1 MRTADSEN
9 RLTDYYFFFWKLRRF
24 SEWENFFKK
33 KRTKAVV
40 RTRPP
45 KNRNRRIYITVRTA
59 QHWFIAGPR
68 RFSPKKEYFQKNWF
82 QFWFQNRVQALVP
95 KMDLVLNMGL
105 VPEEMRPGSGS
116 VFTKRTQNGQFY
128 PVKPGNH
135 PTLVSTTWRAEPIKE
150 NKIGNLLTQSLVGNR
165 EHVLHD

>member
-1 MRTADSEN
+1 LSEPAPQRTGTEGSH
-9 RLTDYYFFFWKLRRF
+9 
-24 SEWENFFKK
+24 
-33 KRTKAVV
+33 
-40 RTRPP
+40 
-45 KNRNRRIYITVRTA
+45 ITVRTA

-135 PTLVSTTWRAEPIKE
+135 PTLVSTTLKGRA
-150 NKIGNLLTQSLVGNR
+150 NKRKQNM
-165 EHVLHD
+165 